1 MTARDIIAGA
11 VPPEVIAAA
20 WKTWR
25 VRYKDQLGPG
35 PAFVEAIT
43 AAIEAYRAA
52 GYRILAPG
60 ELDGETLER
69 AAREAECFGAYPAPG
84 NDGFGT
90 MILPSVNGRDIAS
103 AIRALR
109 ESGG

>member
-25 VRYKDQLGPG
+25 VRHKDHLGPG

-43 AAIEAYRAA
+43 AAVEAYRAA
-52 GYRILAPG
+52 GYRIVPP
-60 ELDGETLER
+60 
-69 AAREAECFGAYPAPG
+69 PAPPEPERPG
-84 NDGFGT
+84 VYLNLETGLIRTFPYDKPRRGKWEFVKP
-90 MILPSVNGRDIAS
+90 LSR
-103 AIRALR
+103 RALR